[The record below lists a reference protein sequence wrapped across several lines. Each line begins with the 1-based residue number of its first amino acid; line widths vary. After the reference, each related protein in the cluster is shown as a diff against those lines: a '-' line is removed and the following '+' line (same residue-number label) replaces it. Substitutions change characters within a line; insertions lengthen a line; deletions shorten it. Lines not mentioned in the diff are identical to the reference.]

1 MPTYYVR
8 PDGNDLN
15 VGTAPTNAAG
25 TGAFR
30 TVNKALSV
38 AVGGDTVWI
47 APGTYRENLVT
58 TVAIQATTISFKG
71 DTSLVQVAWGSGLTA
86 GPIRITNFLTND
98 VSAPSGATL
107 TLSSKRY

>member
-25 TGAFR
+25 TGSFR

-47 APGTYRENLVT
+47 APGTYREN
-58 TVAIQATTISFKG
+58 
-71 DTSLVQVAWGSGLTA
+71 
-86 GPIRITNFLTND
+86 
-98 VSAPSGATL
+98 
-107 TLSSKRY
+107 